1 MLASLCGFLTQK
13 NWAALITLEPTLCV
27 FCHRKLKKKS
37 SKSRESGIHTAQLNL
52 FIYGPG
58 GCCYL
63 LPGSTGSVLLWSW
76 LYRNVKHICHY
87 WAPSGELLD
96 LWYKISSFQYSVRE
110 VSHMV
115 EALYVPCIYCLWSG
129 YSKAD
134 SVYGMDKK
142 RKEKAKL
149 TWSCQWKASLP
160 GHWDKSFLRNYLE
173 YSVPQ
178 AVWNTSEDC
187 CTVLTHSACFS
198 NYCWPSLFRAHST
211 NKLWIASYCQRVGCC
226 VSYEMYWSS
235 RRMRWCWR
243 LILDTGQFWMK

>member
-1 MLASLCGFLTQK
+1 MWLFNTEELSSSYYIRANSVCFLSPK
-13 NWAALITLEPTLCV
+13 V
-27 FCHRKLKKKS
+27 KKKS

-63 LPGSTGSVLLWSW
+63 RPGSTGSVLLWSW

-211 NKLWIASYCQRVGCC
+211 NILWIASYCQRVGCC
-226 VSYEMYWSS
+226 VSYKMYWSS